1 MARNIRAERRSS
13 NSVMN
18 RTVDENTIRHLSLTA
33 EQIFDSDEAVV
44 RVRTGTKSQ
53 WFVESVGDNNVPQRS
68 INGHKGGSNIFMT
81 SDNKVV
87 RCGEKGLSYL
97 ISHCED

>member
-1 MARNIRAERRSS
+1 MARNIRAERSS

-18 RTVDENTIRHLSLTA
+18 REIDESTIRHLSLTA
-33 EQIFDSDEAVV
+33 EEIFDSDEAVI

-53 WFVESVGDNNVPQRS
+53 WYTECIGDNNIVPQRS
-68 INGHKGGSNIFMT
+68 INGHKNGSNIFMT